1 MINNI
6 SNELKKCGIYK
17 INYSNGKIYIGQ
29 ALSIWKRA
37 QEHNEKNKYPCDLA
51 LKKYD
56 AIIEILEEVKDILT
70 LDERETYWINFFD
83 ATNKENG
90 QLESLKIALEATAR
104 GMKFINIDLYKS
116 EANVWNA
123 VNDTEILPPFSSI
136 DGLGETVAQNIVEER
151 KKNFDRL
158 IG

>member
-17 INYSNGKIYIGQ
+17 INYSNGKIYMGQ

-37 QEHNEKNKYPCDLA
+37 HEHNEKNKYPCDLA

-56 AIIEILEEVKDILT
+56 ATIEILEEVKDVLT

-83 ATNKENG
+83 ATNKE
-90 QLESLKIALEATAR
+90 KT
-104 GMKFINIDLYKS
+104 
-116 EANVWNA
+116 
-123 VNDTEILPPFSSI
+123 
-136 DGLGETVAQNIVEER
+136 
-151 KKNFDRL
+151 KNN
-158 IG
+158 